1 MSGTSTEKIEHA
13 VELLSIR
20 MTSMRSALVGTSI
33 CCILAITYATVSL
46 AMNLIQSDKINEMKF
61 NSCMLEFDVQNL
73 KYRLDEAENK
83 LVKILSP
90 DTEIIPKTSEVDYDD
105 DVRPNLTD

>member
-1 MSGTSTEKIEHA
+1 MSGTSTEKIENE

-46 AMNLIQSDKINEMKF
+46 VMNLIQSDKIN

-73 KYRLDEAENK
+73 KYRLNEAENK
-83 LVKILSP
+83 LVKMLSP
-90 DTEIIPKTSEVDYDD
+90 DTEIISKTSEVDYDD
-105 DVRPNLTD
+105 EVRPNLTE